1 MPKKGNARMPIRII
15 IADDQELV
23 RTGFEMI
30 LNSQPDM
37 EVVGTA
43 RDGMEALHL
52 INEEKPDV
60 ALLDIRMPTID
71 GLEVCRRVAGST
83 NVVIVTTFEDDSY
96 VEKALEYG
104 ARGFLLK
111 DSGTAL
117 LIEAVRAA
125 ANNQALISPKITD
138 ILLNMAKSAEDRTP
152 PPDPDLDM
160 LSAREMQVAQLIAHG
175 RTNAE
180 IADTLDISLT
190 TVKSHVSRIQNR
202 LELRNRVEIAA
213 KLWAAGVVE

>member
-1 MPKKGNARMPIRII
+1 MPIRII

-37 EVVGTA
+37 AVVGTA

-83 NVVIVTTFEDDSY
+83 NVVIVTTFEDDTY

-152 PPDPDLDM
+152 TPDPDLDM

>member
-152 PPDPDLDM
+152 TPDPDLDM

>member
-1 MPKKGNARMPIRII
+1 MPIRII

-83 NVVIVTTFEDDSY
+83 NVVIVTTFEDDAY

>member
-1 MPKKGNARMPIRII
+1 MPIRII

-71 GLEVCRRVAGST
+71 GLEVSRRVAGST
-83 NVVIVTTFEDDSY
+83 NVVIVTTFEDDTY

-152 PPDPDLDM
+152 TPDPDLDM

>member
-83 NVVIVTTFEDDSY
+83 NVVIVTTFEDDAY

>member
-1 MPKKGNARMPIRII
+1 MPIRII

-71 GLEVCRRVAGST
+71 GLEVSRRVAGST

-152 PPDPDLDM
+152 TPDPDLDM

>member
-1 MPKKGNARMPIRII
+1 MPIRII

-83 NVVIVTTFEDDSY
+83 NVVIVTTFEDDTY

-152 PPDPDLDM
+152 TPDPDLDM

>member
-83 NVVIVTTFEDDSY
+83 NVVIVTTFEDDTY

-152 PPDPDLDM
+152 TPDPDLDM

>member
-83 NVVIVTTFEDDSY
+83 NVVIVTTFEDDAY

-152 PPDPDLDM
+152 TPDPDLDM